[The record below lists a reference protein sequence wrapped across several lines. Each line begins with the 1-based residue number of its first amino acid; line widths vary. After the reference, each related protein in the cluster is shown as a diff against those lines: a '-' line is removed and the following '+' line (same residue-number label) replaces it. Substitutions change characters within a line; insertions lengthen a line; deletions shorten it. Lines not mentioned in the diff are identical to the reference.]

1 MVRVTSQQTRDQDF
15 KNDLKP
21 TLHVNQTKQTT
32 IISEEEKE
40 SLWVTRIS
48 YKIEGEK
55 KLCKRDLNILA
66 LKFKLSKLLSNCI
79 RYEVI
84 YKNLLRDVR
93 KYFTIKFNE
102 ATGYQKRRKPFPE
115 VENSERLHRCLRFYV
130 QQHFPSDLL
139 AHLKVDMEELIF
151 VFGSLIYTREILKM
165 IGPSDHK
172 KRI

>member
-1 MVRVTSQQTRDQDF
+1 
-15 KNDLKP
+15 LKP

-55 KLCKRDLNILA
+55 KLSKRDLNILA
-66 LKFKLSKLLSNCI
+66 LKFKLSKLRSNCI

-93 KYFTIKFNE
+93 KYYTINFNE
-102 ATGYQKRRKPFPE
+102 ATGYLKRR
-115 VENSERLHRCLRFYV
+115 
-130 QQHFPSDLL
+130 
-139 AHLKVDMEELIF
+139 
-151 VFGSLIYTREILKM
+151 
-165 IGPSDHK
+165 
-172 KRI
+172 